1 MTGSAIGPAAR
12 AAELHRILDRA
23 GRAYYERD
31 APEMADAEYDRLFRE
46 LQALEAADSSLRT
59 PDSPTQRVGGAVA
72 AGLVKHEHRRRMLSL
87 DNAFGAD
94 ALQKW
99 EERNAKLVPSVRES
113 GYTTEIK
120 IDGAAISLT
129 YRHGR
134 LVIGATRG
142 NGQIG
147 EDVTANLKTIADV
160 PLVLRGAGFPS
171 LMEVRGEVY
180 LPIASL
186 EAVNRER
193 AAAGEPPLANPRNA
207 AAGALRQLDPGVT
220 RRRRL
225 RFFAFHVEP
234 IDGTLAAATQAQ
246 LIADLEAW
254 GFPTAPQH
262 RRFASLTEVQAA
274 MPEYEA
280 MLRSLPFLA
289 DGVVVK
295 VDRRALHAELG
306 IVGDR
311 DPRWA
316 IARKFA
322 PEVAVTRLKAIHLG
336 VGRTGAL
343 NPYAELEPVELG
355 GVVVSSATLH
365 NEDQIAQKD
374 VRIGDWVEVVR
385 AGEVIPQILGP
396 LRERRTGDEAVFTM
410 PDQCPVCGT
419 PVERPPD
426 EVMRYCPNGACPG
439 RVLEG
444 LIHFAARS
452 AMDIRGLGT
461 ERVRQLRDAGL
472 VTDASDLYRLT
483 VDDLL
488 RLEGFAE
495 VSAKALIDA
504 IAMSKAQ
511 PLSLVLFGI
520 GIRHV
525 GETVAKLLARRFG
538 SMDGLLAAT
547 PEQLNDIAG
556 VGPTIAEAVAQWSA
570 EPANRALVGRFAASG
585 LPMVE
590 ADAVSGDGPLQGQ
603 TFVITGT
610 LPTLSRQDTTT
621 LIERAG
627 GKVSGSVSKKT
638 TAVVAGADAG
648 SKLDKARALGV
659 PVIEEDELLRRCAA
673 EG

>member
-1 MTGSAIGPAAR
+1 
-12 AAELHRILDRA
+12 
-23 GRAYYERD
+23 
-31 APEMADAEYDRLFRE
+31 
-46 LQALEAADSSLRT
+46 
-59 PDSPTQRVGGAVA
+59 
-72 AGLVKHEHRRRMLSL
+72 
-87 DNAFGAD
+87 
-94 ALQKW
+94 
-99 EERNAKLVPSVRES
+99 
-113 GYTTEIK
+113 
-120 IDGAAISLT
+120 
-129 YRHGR
+129 
-134 LVIGATRG
+134 
-142 NGQIG
+142 
-147 EDVTANLKTIADV
+147 
-160 PLVLRGAGFPS
+160 
-171 LMEVRGEVY
+171 
-180 LPIASL
+180 
-186 EAVNRER
+186 
-193 AAAGEPPLANPRNA
+193 
-207 AAGALRQLDPGVT
+207 
-220 RRRRL
+220 
-225 RFFAFHVEP
+225 
-234 IDGTLAAATQAQ
+234 
-246 LIADLEAW
+246 
-254 GFPTAPQH
+254 
-262 RRFASLTEVQAA
+262 
-274 MPEYEA
+274 
-280 MLRSLPFLA
+280 
-289 DGVVVK
+289 
-295 VDRRALHAELG
+295 
-306 IVGDR
+306 
-311 DPRWA
+311 
-316 IARKFA
+316 
-322 PEVAVTRLKAIHLG
+322 
-336 VGRTGAL
+336 
-343 NPYAELEPVELG
+343 
-355 GVVVSSATLH
+355 
-365 NEDQIAQKD
+365 
-374 VRIGDWVEVVR
+374 
-385 AGEVIPQILGP
+385 
-396 LRERRTGDEAVFTM
+396 
-410 PDQCPVCGT
+410 
-419 PVERPPD
+419 
-426 EVMRYCPNGACPG
+426 MRYCPNGACPG

-570 EPANRALVGRFAASG
+570 EPANRALVGRLAASG